1 MGLPKTICRTQRRA
15 LLDEIYAPLNQFKK
29 KSKEWYELFNSGKV
43 WKDYYHPFEWRT
55 KDYEYQEKNIH
66 HLKEIDNLRTKIPT
80 MKSTLQNMIVNF
92 SQKSCAIE
100 GNTLE
105 LSESQEIWDR
115 LRNYDLDALLIHEKF
130 PLPSSISSSDKP
142 EEEIIE
148 IRNQLLA
155 TYFIYNKSN
164 KEINI
169 EGIKKT
175 HRITL
180 KDTLMENFCPKKCSK
195 SRKISNNEIPKLMDE
210 FINFHDESKNID
222 IHPIMISCRLHA
234 SLAHI
239 HPFYDGNGRVSRLIM
254 AKYLIRNGYLPAI
267 FHQVKRE
274 DYIDSLR
281 KTQKEKDASMLYDIV
296 ISEILSSYKEE

>member
-148 IRNQLLA
+148 IPGKFRTMVMQSYGDHL
-155 TYFIYNKSN
+155 TVYPYP
-164 KEINI
+164 E
-169 EGIKKT
+169 
-175 HRITL
+175 
-180 KDTLMENFCPKKCSK
+180 
-195 SRKISNNEIPKLMDE
+195 EIPKLMDE